1 MCLGRGQRVWISAA
15 GEALREHAV
24 LSVRR
29 IEIDAGKAA

>member
-1 MCLGRGQRVWISAA
+1 VWISAA

-29 IEIDAGKAA
+29 IEIDPARAA